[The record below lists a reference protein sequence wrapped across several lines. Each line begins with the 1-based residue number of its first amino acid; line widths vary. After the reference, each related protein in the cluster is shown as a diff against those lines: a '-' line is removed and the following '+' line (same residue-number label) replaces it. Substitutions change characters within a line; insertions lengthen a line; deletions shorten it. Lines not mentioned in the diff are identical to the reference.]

1 MVNPII
7 AFTADITEPDIYN
20 DVNGL
25 PDPFT
30 MNILNGITNTHTAT
44 LYFKASLVSP
54 PASYTASSTNLGSL
68 AAGQSGFFIFTPER
82 HLPTLTGG
90 EYDETITFRI
100 DAYTDSGYTAAYANQ
115 TLSVNIHHFDHADA
129 AWTVI
134 EHADFNYDLCG
145 WTRAGVYYYEIVNDH
160 FYSSPGSVAVSYN
173 GYGSSSYGPGYVEKN
188 ITVGGTYSKARFVC
202 HIYRDDAAD
211 DDIEIK
217 LGSIVKKGR
226 TLPLPNQTWCRL
238 SWNMPINTTTLAHFW
253 CNGRT
258 YLYPHYHLDEVWVI
272 AK

>member
-1 MVNPII
+1 MPVTLQ
-7 AFTADITEPDIYN
+7 FSADVLEPDLYN
-20 DVNGL
+20 DVQGL
-25 PDPFT
+25 PDPFS
-30 MNILNGITNTHTAT
+30 MAVIIGISNTYSAG
-44 LYFKASLVSP
+44 LYFRVRLVSP
-54 PASYTASSTNLGSL
+54 PAGFIVYQVNLGL
-68 AAGQSGFFIFTPER
+68 LNAGNSSFYSPIFTR
-82 HLPTLTGG
+82 NIPTLTAG
-90 EYDETITFRI
+90 EFDETVTMRLEAF
-100 DAYTDSGYTAAYANQ
+100 TDAAYSIPYGSKDLPV
-115 TLSVNIHHFDHADA
+115 TIHHFNHLDP

-145 WTRAGVYYYEIVNDH
+145 WTRSGVYYYEIVNDN

-173 GYGSSSYGPGYVEKN
+173 GYGSSSYGPGYVQKN
-188 ITVGGTYSKARFVC
+188 ITVGAYSKARFVC
-202 HIYRDDAAD
+202 HIYRHDAAD

-217 LGSIVKKGR
+217 LGSIIKKGR

-238 SWNMPINTTTLAHFW
+238 SWNMPVNATTLAFFW